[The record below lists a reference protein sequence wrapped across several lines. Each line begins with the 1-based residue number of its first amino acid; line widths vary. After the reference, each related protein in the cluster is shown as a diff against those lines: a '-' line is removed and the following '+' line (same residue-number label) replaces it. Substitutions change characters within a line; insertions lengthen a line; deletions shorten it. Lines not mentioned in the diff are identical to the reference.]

1 MINRLDALGAIQSLL
16 PLLTRVTMNKIIT
29 ISTKIAIAPRI
40 TYMHLPDFF

>member
-1 MINRLDALGAIQSLL
+1 MINRLDVLDAIQSLL
-16 PLLTRVTMNKIIT
+16 PLLASVTINKIIT